1 MKPLKYASLRGY
13 SCNPK
18 YAPGRAVMAD
28 WSAFVRPLITKIPKK
43 VLKNIW
49 KGIPLRRARIIAA
62 NGGSISG

>member
-1 MKPLKYASLRGY
+1 MR
-13 SCNPK
+13 
-18 YAPGRAVMAD
+18 D
-28 WSAFVRPLITKIPKK
+28 WIAFIRPLITKIPKK